1 MNDADNQEI
10 TITPV
15 ASHDAPGAPIRV
27 DVSRLLVG
35 PNEIDFGLS
44 LHGGTADVWTLDA
57 ARSALEAIAAAVD
70 TLERAVNA
78 HR

>member
-1 MNDADNQEI
+1 M

-27 DVSRLLVG
+27 DVSRFHVG
-35 PNEIDFGLS
+35 PDEIEFGLS
-44 LHGGTADVWTLDA
+44 LHGGTTDVWTLDTARA
-57 ARSALEAIAAAVD
+57 ALDAIAAAVD
-70 TLERAVNA
+70 TLEREMNA